1 MNKKRQRGQFFTIT
15 NPFKTN
21 IFFEWYNNIPNIE
34 DKIILEPFAGANNI
48 VAMIEGLNIEQ
59 PKGWKC
65 FDIDNSYNNV
75 CEEYP
80 VELRDVIADFPKEYD
95 IIITNPPYL
104 SKSSASRRKLDFP
117 DTIYDDVYK
126 ECLNLMLK
134 NSGYIAAII
143 PDSFI
148 TSGLFLDRLY
158 AYISLNVQMFN
169 DTECPVGLALFV
181 PYEVEDTK
189 IYRMDEYVGTMNE
202 LKDVLNIFSIQSK
215 EEEEIYKR
223 WKFNDP
229 NGDISVKLVDNQEK
243 ESIFFMRG
251 DKIASE
257 DIKVSSRAFTRISG
271 VTLDQEE
278 IDRLIETCNKNIE
291 KYRLHT
297 KDVFMTSFKGLRKDG
312 RYRRRL
318 DFKSARIILT
328 KSYLEMKNE
337 SRLQ

>member
-1 MNKKRQRGQFFTIT
+1 MSLKRQRGQFFTIT
-15 NPFKTN
+15 NPFKIN

-34 DKIILEPFAGANNI
+34 DKIVLEPFAGANNI
-48 VAMIEGLNIEQ
+48 VAMIEGLNVEQ
-59 PKGWKC
+59 PKEWKC
-65 FDIDNSYNNV
+65 FDIDNSHDNV

-80 VELRDVIADFPKEYD
+80 VELKDTINDFPKEYEV
-95 IIITNPPYL
+95 IITNPPYL
-104 SKSSASRRKLDFP
+104 SKSSASRRKLNFP
-117 DTIYDDVYK
+117 DTKYDDIYK
-126 ECLNLMLK
+126 ECLELMLN
-134 NSGYIAAII
+134 NSKYIAAII

-181 PYEVEDTK
+181 PEKTKDTK
-189 IYRMDEYVGTMNE
+189 IYRMDEYVGTINE
-202 LKDVLNIFSIQSK
+202 LKNILNMFSIQSQQ
-215 EEEEIYKR
+215 EEEIYKK

-229 NGDISVKLVDNQEK
+229 VGQIGAKLVDNQEK
-243 ESIFFMRG
+243 ESIFFMKG
-251 DKIASE
+251 GSIASE

-271 VTLDQEE
+271 IELTEDELNE
-278 IDRLIETCNKNIE
+278 LIRICNKNIE
-291 KYRLHT
+291 EYRKQT

-312 RYRRRL
+312 MYRRRL
-318 DFKSARIILT
+318 DFKSARTIIT